1 MGDSTYP
8 RMNRLVPS
16 VMTSVLTPNSSAVY
30 GMADEKMED
39 ANVLHTEESNEV
51 RPCLATSAGR
61 C

>member
-1 MGDSTYP
+1 
-8 RMNRLVPS
+8 MNRLVPS